1 MKPAS
6 KIRVKSLV
14 DRVIGKSL
22 SDRLYVQVCIRRFRP
37 PSNGCFCNRRP
48 SSFWNMNKDHTGD
61 AGHFTASQIRAT
73 MGDTYNTFFSFTI
86 VRNPYHR
93 LISAYNFAKQ
103 GTTSDGAVSN
113 PKIYNGPQFCSFDSF
128 VQEWLVSEDL
138 EMRDLIFRSQ
148 TDFVMGPGGPM
159 VDYVGRVENMQEV
172 ETVLPKRLGRSI
184 RIGHVNRS
192 QPAAI
197 L

>member
-22 SDRLYVQVCIRRFRP
+22 SDRLYVQVCIRRFRIAGVIFVHIP
-37 PSNGCFCNRRP
+37 KAAGTSIAKATIGRR
-48 SSFWNMNKDHTGD
+48 